1 MTSPD
6 WTEQALHYV
15 AWFWKSEARREAAK
29 FGRGVTVEAIRSWAT
44 LKGLAPPHDER
55 AWGTVTRKAIASGL
69 LVPTGGYAPARSS
82 HNSPKRL
89 YRSGR
94 T

>member
-15 AWFWKSEARREAAK
+15 AWFFRSHRWKMWHRHEPEA
-29 FGRGVTVEAIRSWAT
+29 TVEEIRTWAT
-44 LKGLAPPHDER
+44 NKGLEPARDER
-55 AWGTVTRKAIASGL
+55 QWGTIARKAIASGL

-82 HNSPKRL
+82 HGSGKRL
-89 YRSGR
+89 YRAGR
-94 T
+94 